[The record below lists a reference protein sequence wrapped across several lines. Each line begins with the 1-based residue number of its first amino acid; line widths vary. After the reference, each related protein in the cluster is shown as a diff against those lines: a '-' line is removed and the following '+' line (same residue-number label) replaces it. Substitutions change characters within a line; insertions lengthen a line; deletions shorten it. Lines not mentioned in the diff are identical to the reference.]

1 MASVLL
7 LGSTGF
13 IGSSIG
19 NELDKQGIEWV
30 GVARNIRGGDKPTI
44 ALTDAPSV
52 TKVLRSKPIIINA
65 LGGLKPR
72 NFNENFTA
80 AMNEFWA
87 SLERFIR
94 YLQNHPPAG
103 LLHISS
109 AGTVYGEAAERPSC
123 ETDPVRPRSWYGR
136 MKVMEESMYRSY
148 AQDYNVPFACAR
160 VSNPYGNPTASNH
173 GLIDVLITQ
182 LSKNEPFVAAFP
194 QKAMRDFIYA
204 PCMAKI
210 LVRMALEGH
219 TGIYNVGNGTPTS
232 LQWIIDYAQELKP
245 SAVVVERTASP
256 SDIVNSSIST
266 EKLEA
271 ALGKPEW
278 AMTIERYMQ
287 KRLG

>member
-1 MASVLL
+1 MANVLL

-13 IGSSIG
+13 IGSSIA

-30 GVARNIRGGDKPTI
+30 GVARNLRRGDKPTL
-44 ALTDAPSV
+44 ALTDGPSV
-52 TKVLRSKPIIINA
+52 KKVLRSKPIVINA

-87 SLERFIR
+87 NLERFVR
-94 YLQNHPPAG
+94 YLQDHPPAG

-109 AGTVYGEAAERPSC
+109 AGTVYGEAKARPSC

-136 MKVMEESMYRSY
+136 MKVMEESTYRSF
-148 AQDYNVPFACAR
+148 ALDYSVPFACAR
-160 VSNPYGNPTASNH
+160 VSNPYGNHTASNH
-173 GLIDVLITQ
+173 GLIDVLVAQ
-182 LSKNEPFVAAFP
+182 LAKDEPFVASFP
-194 QKAMRDFIYA
+194 KNAMRDFIYA
-204 PCMAKI
+204 PCMARI

-219 TGIYNVGNGTPTS
+219 TGIYNVGNGTPTP
-232 LQWIIDYAQELKP
+232 LQQIIDYAKEIKP
-245 SAVVVERTASP
+245 TAVIVERTASP
-256 SDIVNSSIST
+256 SDIVNSAIST

-271 ALGKPEW
+271 TLNKAEC
-278 AMTIERYMQ
+278 AMTIERYMK